1 MEPVDIVRL
10 TDRGWGSLIMLNP
23 TENFIRSNED
33 LLLNFMAQSTQ
44 NGSYLD
50 ADVRIGHKPFPFLN
64 FSPIR

>member
-1 MEPVDIVRL
+1 
-10 TDRGWGSLIMLNP
+10 MLNP

-64 FSPIR
+64 FSPIRWTLCSLSFNPLYHKASM